1 VLAESGPDYEGFRL
15 ETPGEV
21 PFADESGLAVPRG
34 EAQYRQ
40 QFERLVVEIRAD

>member
-1 VLAESGPDYEGFRL
+1 MKFKP
-15 ETPGEV
+15 PGDV
-21 PFADESGLAVPRG
+21 PFADEPGLAVPRG